1 MTPKYW
7 LFISFNLLTLAT
19 FAQSYCFQ
27 NDGLKV
33 QTKISFT
40 LQNNRILQGR
50 WEVWD
55 YSADSSEVFPFEGVK
70 VGLKLKVVF
79 PKKVVPYQ
87 MPGPGH
93 ENGWTLYPQKLA
105 IPAIQ
110 RNYETNKYGMIPI
123 ELESCP
129 VEDKK

>member
-1 MTPKYW
+1 MSKYL
-7 LFISFNLLTLAT
+7 LFLCFNLLALGT

-40 LQNNRILQGR
+40 LQNNRITQGR

-55 YSADSSEVFPFEGVK
+55 YTADSSEVFPFEGVK

-87 MPGPGH
+87 LPGPGH
-93 ENGWTLYPQKLA
+93 ENSWTLYPKKLA

-123 ELESCP
+123 ELEPCP
-129 VEDKK
+129 AEGKK

>member
-1 MTPKYW
+1 MCRYL
-7 LFISFNLLTLAT
+7 LFLSFNLLALGS
-19 FAQSYCFQ
+19 FAQSYCFL
-27 NDGLKV
+27 NEGLKV

-40 LQNNRILQGR
+40 LQNNRIIQGR
-50 WEVWD
+50 WESWD

-79 PKKVVPYQ
+79 PEKVVPYQ
-87 MPGPGH
+87 IPGPGH
-93 ENGWTLYPQKLA
+93 ENGWTLYPKKLL